1 MTHAQIRAFH
11 YVALLGGFSLAAEAL
26 GLTQPAISDQVRKL
40 EKDNDVLLFS
50 RVRKKV
56 VLTPDGEE
64 LFAKT
69 RAYFEVEGEIKGLL
83 SETANRIEAELRIM
97 VDSASHVSSVIQ
109 RFRKTYP
116 SVRIVISSGNTEE
129 IVQGLRSFD
138 ADIGVIG
145 SGESYDDLEAF
156 SLSRSKLV
164 GFACRDFFPTGK
176 RSISLAELADLPLVL
191 REHGSKTRQQ
201 LEDFGKERGVTLDP
215 AVIAEGRE
223 AVHEIV
229 AANGGVGIV
238 SRAELG
244 EDQRI
249 RAFELE
255 DIDLEMRETVVHL
268 RQRRDVRVI
277 REFMRMCQSGGS
289 ARLTAR
295 IIE

>member
-40 EKDNDVLLFS
+40 ETGNDVLLFS
-50 RVRKKV
+50 RIRKKV

-69 RAYFEVEGEIKGLL
+69 RAYFELEGEIKGLL
-83 SETANRIEAELRIM
+83 SATANRIEEELRIM
-97 VDSASHVSSVIQ
+97 ADSASHVSSVIQ
-109 RFRKTYP
+109 RFRKAYP
-116 SVRIVISSGNTEE
+116 GVRIVIASGNTEE

-145 SGESYDDLEAF
+145 SGESYDDLEAL

-164 GFACRDFFPTGK
+164 GFARRDFFPTGK
-176 RSISLAELADLPLVL
+176 GSISLAELADLPLVL

-215 AVIAEGRE
+215 AVVAEGRE

-255 DIDLEMRETVVHL
+255 DIDLEMRETLVHL

-277 REFMRMCQSGGS
+277 REFMRL
-289 ARLTAR
+289 AA
-295 IIE
+295 

>member
-11 YVALLGGFSLAAEAL
+11 HVALLGGFSLAAEAL
-26 GLTQPAISDQVRKL
+26 GLTQPAISDQVLRL
-40 EKDNDVLLFS
+40 ERDNDVLLFS
-50 RVRKKV
+50 RIRKKV

-69 RAYFEVEGEIKGLL
+69 RAYFETEGEIKGLL
-83 SETANRIEAELRIM
+83 SETANRIEEELRIM
-97 VDSASHVSSVIQ
+97 ADSASHVSSIIHG
-109 RFRKTYP
+109 FRKTYP
-116 SVRIVISSGNTEE
+116 SVRIVIASGNTEE
-129 IVQGLRSFD
+129 IVQRLRSFD

-145 SGESYDDLEAF
+145 SGESYDDFETL

-164 GFACRDFFPTGK
+164 GFARKDYFPTGK

-191 REHGSKTRQQ
+191 REPGSKTRQQ
-201 LEDFGKERGVTLDP
+201 LEELGKERGVTLDP
-215 AVIAEGRE
+215 AVVAEGRE
-223 AVHEIV
+223 AVREIV
-229 AANGGVGIV
+229 AANDGVGIV

-249 RAFELE
+249 QAFELE
-255 DIDLEMRETVVHL
+255 DIDLEMREMVVHL

-289 ARLTAR
+289 AGLQGP
-295 IIE
+295 

>member
-40 EKDNDVLLFS
+40 ERDNDVLLFS
-50 RVRKKV
+50 RIRKKV

-64 LFAKT
+64 LLAKT
-69 RAYFEVEGEIKGLL
+69 RAYFETEGEIKGLL
-83 SETANRIEAELRIM
+83 SETANRIEEELRIM
-97 VDSASHVSSVIQ
+97 VDSASHVSSIIH

-116 SVRIVISSGNTEE
+116 RIRIAIASGNTEA
-129 IVQGLRSFD
+129 IIQGLRSFD
-138 ADIGVIG
+138 ADVGVIG
-145 SGESYDDLEAF
+145 SGEPYDDLETL

-164 GFACRDFFPTGK
+164 AFARRDFFPAGK
-176 RSISLAELADLPLVL
+176 RSISLTELAGLPLVL
-191 REHGSKTRQQ
+191 REPGSKTRQQ
-201 LEDFGKERGVTLDP
+201 LEEFGKKRGVTLDP
-215 AVIAEGRE
+215 AVVAEGRE
-223 AVHEIV
+223 AVREIV
-229 AANGGVGIV
+229 AANDGVGIV

-255 DIDLEMRETVVHL
+255 DIDLEMREMVVHL

-277 REFMRMCQSGGS
+277 REFMRMCQSSGS
-289 ARLTAR
+289 ASY
-295 IIE
+295 

>member
-11 YVALLGGFSLAAEAL
+11 HVAMLGGFSLAAEAL

-40 EKDNDVLLFS
+40 ERDNDVLLFS
-50 RVRKKV
+50 RIRKKV
-56 VLTPDGEE
+56 VLTQDGEE

-69 RAYFEVEGEIKGLL
+69 RAYFELEGEIKGLL
-83 SETANRIEAELRIM
+83 SETANRIEEELRIM
-97 VDSASHVSSVIQ
+97 VDSASHISSVIQ
-109 RFRKTYP
+109 RFRKTHP
-116 SVRIVISSGNTEE
+116 GVRIVIASGNTEE
-129 IVQGLRSFD
+129 IVQRLRFFE

-145 SGESYDDLEAF
+145 SGESHDDFEAL
-156 SLSRSKLV
+156 SLSKCKLV
-164 GFACRDFFPTGK
+164 AFARRDFFPTGK

-191 REHGSKTRQQ
+191 REPGSKTRQQ
-201 LEDFGKERGVTLDP
+201 LEEFAKERGVTLDP
-215 AVIAEGRE
+215 AVVAEGRE

-229 AANGGVGIV
+229 AANDGVGIV

-255 DIDLEMRETVVHL
+255 DIGLEMRETVVHL

-277 REFMRMCQSGGS
+277 REFMQLCKSSRS
-289 ARLTAR
+289 ADL
-295 IIE
+295 

>member
-11 YVALLGGFSLAAEAL
+11 YVALLGGFSVAAEAL

-40 EKDNDVLLFS
+40 ERENDVLLFS
-50 RVRKKV
+50 RIRKKV

-83 SETANRIEAELRIM
+83 SETANRIEEELRIM
-97 VDSASHVSSVIQ
+97 ADSASHISSVIQ

-116 SVRIVISSGNTEE
+116 GVRIVIASGNTEE

-145 SGESYDDLEAF
+145 SGESYGDFEAL
-156 SLSRSKLV
+156 SLSKSKLV
-164 GFACRDFFPTGK
+164 GFARRDFFPAGK
-176 RSISLAELADLPLVL
+176 RSISLTELAGLPLVL

-201 LEDFGKERGVTLDP
+201 LEELCKMRGVTFDP
-215 AVIAEGRE
+215 AVVAEGRE

-249 RAFELE
+249 CAIELE
-255 DIDLEMRETVVHL
+255 DIDLEMQETVVHL

-277 REFMRMCQSGGS
+277 REFMRLCRSSGS
-289 ARLTAR
+289 AGLQGP
-295 IIE
+295 